1 MTKSD
6 MFLGPPCDLTGEEL
20 KALLHVKAG
29 VRIFEGQYYKL
40 ELGDLIE
47 KGLGGWKL
55 TQSGEF
61 RLAAG
66 K

>member
-6 MFLGPPCDLTGEEL
+6 IFLGPPRDLTREEL
-20 KALLHVKAG
+20 EALLHVKAG
-29 VRIFEGQYYKL
+29 VRIFEGLYTKL
-40 ELGDLIE
+40 ELRELIV
-47 KGLGGWKL
+47 KAPSGWRL
-55 TQSGEF
+55 TLAGER